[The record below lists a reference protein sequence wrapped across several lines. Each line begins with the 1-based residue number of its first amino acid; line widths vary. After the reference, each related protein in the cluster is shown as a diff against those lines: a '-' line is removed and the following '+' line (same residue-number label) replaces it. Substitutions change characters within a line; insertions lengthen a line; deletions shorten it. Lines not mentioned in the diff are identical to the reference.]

1 MSQVRRRRTQQERRA
16 ESEQKLLAAT
26 AELIVERGFG
36 QLSLSAIGERAGYSH
51 ALVTHLFG
59 TKAALIERLNDI
71 VDELYRSHIEAAIAG
86 KDGFASVVAF
96 VGTYLRLVTSSDP
109 MARVHV
115 VLWAQAVAGD
125 QELRESRIEWDRHF
139 RAGVAELVAGAYG
152 KPEIDSGCETTAF
165 IIVGML
171 RGVAMQQLLDPA
183 SLSLPAAID
192 RVVDAVHGLLS

>member
-1 MSQVRRRRTQQERRA
+1 MSQVRRRTQRERRA

-71 VDELYRSHIEAAIAG
+71 VDELYGNHIGPAIAEKEG
-86 KDGFASVVAF
+86 IASVVAF
-96 VGTYLRLVTSSDP
+96 VTAYLGLVTSSDP

-115 VLWAQAVAGD
+115 VLWAEAVGGAP
-125 QELRESRIEWDRHF
+125 ELRASRIQWDRHF
-139 RAGVAELVAGAYG
+139 RARVAELVARACG
-152 KPEIDSGCETTAF
+152 KPKVDNDCETTAF
-165 IIVGML
+165 VIVGLL
-171 RGVAMQQLLDPA
+171 RGVAMQWLLDPT
-183 SLSLPAAID
+183 SVSLPAAIG